1 MELIGRARELE
12 FLDRAL
18 ADVRAGGT
26 RALALVG
33 EAGIGKS
40 ALLDALTERADGL
53 RVLRG
58 RAAEHEREVPFALA
72 ADAFGE
78 VSLESGPAA
87 ARLRTHRVLAAQ
99 LARVGPAALLLDDLH
114 WADDASLELLDH
126 LIRRPPEAP
135 HLLVVTARPGT
146 CLPQLD
152 VLTLGPLDRAASLA
166 LVASAR
172 PASEHEAI
180 VAAAGG
186 NPLYLRE
193 LARAAGSDGRPHC
206 LLDVVRRETG
216 SLAAVA
222 AALLAGAAVAGDPFD
237 PELAAAAAG
246 IAPDAAA
253 LDELCARDLIR
264 PTGNGRLFGFR
275 HLLLRHCVYDTIP
288 PARRLDAH
296 ERAAAALAA
305 RGAGLAARAYHVERC
320 GRAGDP
326 AATALLRDA
335 AAAVARTAPATAARW
350 YEAALRLLGDEP
362 SVRAELLAPMG
373 LALAAAGRFEAARE
387 ALDEAYALAPS
398 IEVAVACARVDSEL
412 GRYADA
418 RRRLQPEQ
426 HRPQVALELAAIA
439 FHEGVLSDLA
449 TWAEP
454 ARRATAP
461 APATRPTTSNRPRG
475 ARARLAPAA
484 RPAAPNGPSPRR
496 RAGAVRARCGL
507 DRRARP
513 CRRRCSNRRRRRWT
527 PRSTP
532 NSPPTRAPR
541 CTSPP
546 RSCCSCVW
554 RTANARSSACSPS
567 AMSGS
572 PCVSGSRA
580 RWPASSAARST
591 TRSRTSTP
599 ARSSRASRRR
609 RDRCTSRCGCARS
622 SSTSAGTP
630 MRPPARRASA
640 RRSPRRCSRTSS
652 CAPEGAPP
660 PSWAPPRIRTGPCA
674 TPPRSW
680 ARRSTSPTA
689 HGRAGCCCASCA
701 RRSRPGNRTARS
713 GGRGS
718 RATARGSRWRSPAP
732 RSPRPSS
739 RWPQATRPRQRE
751 RRRTG
756 GHAARGCRRRPL
768 GTVAPHGGHAARGGR
783 RRSAARLAASAA
795 TIADDVGAVLDALD
809 ARLLEARAL
818 AAAGRTDVAK
828 DVLQRITVD
837 AAHRRAFRLRDA
849 AARELRALGTR
860 VASAGQRASG
870 GALTDRERE
879 ITALVAAGRSN
890 RQVAETLFLSE
901 KTVANAL
908 TRISGRGE
916 DSRASSLMCT
926 WELWRPHGRRALR
939 GSSDAPGEVHREA
952 RTGRWTT
959 IHVARELRRR
969 LEVPG
974 GERRE
979 RACPGSR
986 ATTAARPCCGT
997 T

>member
-26 RALALVG
+26 RAVALVG

-78 VSLESGPAA
+78 VALESGPPA
-87 ARLRTHRVLAAQ
+87 ARLRTHRALAAE
-99 LARVGPAALLLDDLH
+99 LARESPAVLVFDDLH

-126 LIRRPPEAP
+126 LIRRPPAAP

-152 VLTLGPLDRAASLA
+152 VLTLDPLDRAASLA

-193 LARAAGSDGRPHC
+193 LARAAGSDARPHC
-206 LLDVVRRETG
+206 LLDAVRRETG
-216 SLAAVA
+216 SLDAVA

-305 RGAGLAARAYHVERC
+305 RGAGLAAQAYHVERC

-362 SVRAELLAPMG
+362 AVRAELLAPLG
-373 LALAAAGRFEAARE
+373 LALAAAGRFDAARE

-398 IEVAVACARVDSEL
+398 VEVAVACARVDTEL

-439 FHEGVLSDLA
+439 FHEGVLTDLA

-454 ARRATAP
+454 ARRATAD
-461 APATRPTTSNRPRG
+461 RPPRP
-475 ARARLAPAA
+475 
-484 RPAAPNGPSPRR
+484 PRR
-496 RAGAVRARCGL
+496 RARAVRARRGL

-513 CRRRCSNRRRRRWT
+513 RRDAARTGDRDAGRRARRATRHG
-527 PRSTP
+527 PERRVVRRHRAAAA
-532 NSPPTRAPR
+532 RAPGGL
-541 CTSPP
+541 P
-546 RSCCSCVW
+546 
-554 RTANARSSACSPS
+554 NARSSACSPS
-567 AMSGS
+567 GMSGS
-572 PCVSGSRA
+572 RSVSGSRA

-599 ARSSRASRRR
+599 ARSWRAWKRR

-660 PSWAPPRIRTGPCA
+660 PSWAPPRIHTARCA

-689 HGRAGCCCASCA
+689 PGRAGCCCASCA
-701 RRSRPGNRTARS
+701 RRSRPANRTARAA
-713 GGRGS
+713 GRGS
-718 RATARGSRWRSPAP
+718 RATAHGSRSRSPAP

-739 RWPQATRPRQRE
+739 RWPE
-751 RRRTG
+751 RD
-756 GHAARGCRRRPL
+756 APARRRPRR
-768 GTVAPHGGHAARGGR
+768 ARGAR
-783 RRSAARLAASAA
+783 RARPPAAPSPRRASRLPRRPSRTTSARCSTRSTRGS
-795 TIADDVGAVLDALD
+795 
-809 ARLLEARAL
+809 LEARAL
-818 AAAGRTDVAK
+818 AAAGRTDAAK

-870 GALTDRERE
+870 GELTDRERE
-879 ITALVAAGRSN
+879 IMALVAAGRSN
-890 RQVAETLFLSE
+890 RQVADTLFLSE

-908 TRISGRGE
+908 TRIYAKVGVRT
-916 DSRASSLMCT
+916 RAQL
-926 WELWRPHGRRALR
+926 
-939 GSSDAPGEVHREA
+939 A
-952 RTGRWTT
+952 RS
-959 IHVARELRRR
+959 HAV
-969 LEVPG
+969 
-974 GERRE
+974 
-979 RACPGSR
+979 
-986 ATTAARPCCGT
+986 
-997 T
+997 

>member
-99 LARVGPAALLLDDLH
+99 LARVGPAVLLLDDLH

-206 LLDVVRRETG
+206 LLDAVRRETG

-387 ALDEAYALAPS
+387 ALEEAYALAPS
-398 IEVAVACARVDSEL
+398 VEVAVACARVDSEL

-439 FHEGVLSDLA
+439 FHEGVLTDLA

-461 APATRPTTSNRPRG
+461 
-475 ARARLAPAA
+475 
-484 RPAAPNGPSPRR
+484 
-496 RAGAVRARCGL
+496 RAG
-507 DRRARP
+507 D
-513 CRRRCSNRRRRRWT
+513 
-527 PRSTP
+527 
-532 NSPPTRAPR
+532 
-541 CTSPP
+541 
-546 RSCCSCVW
+546 
-554 RTANARSSACSPS
+554 
-567 AMSGS
+567 
-572 PCVSGSRA
+572 
-580 RWPASSAARST
+580 AA
-591 TRSRTSTP
+591 
-599 ARSSRASRRR
+599 
-609 RDRCTSRCGCARS
+609 DNLEQ
-622 SSTSAGTP
+622 
-630 MRPPARRASA
+630 PARRASTPRAGGEAGRPEQPA
-640 RRSPRRCSRTSS
+640 RRASTPRAGGEAGRPERPVPHAAALALCALGAAWTDEPDRAATLLEEATATLDAAPDTQLATDPSAALYVATAQLLLVRLADCERTIERVL
-652 CAPEGAPP
+652 ALGDERFTVRLRLTRAMARFQRGALDDALADVDAGEELARLE
-660 PSWAPPRIRTGPCA
+660 APPRPLHFALWLRALVEHERGNA
-674 TPPRSW
+674 DASARA
-680 ARRSTSPTA
+680 ARRVRGA
-689 HGRAGCCCASCA
+689 HPDAVRGQARAH
-701 RRSRPGNRTARS
+701 RR
-713 GGRGS
+713 
-718 RATARGSRWRSPAP
+718 
-732 RSPRPSS
+732 
-739 RWPQATRPRQRE
+739 E
-751 RRRTG
+751 
-756 GHAARGCRRRPL
+756 HRRRP
-768 GTVAPHGGHAARGGR
+768 GR
-783 RRSAARLAASAA
+783 RRS
-795 TIADDVGAVLDALD
+795 TPGD
-809 ARLLEARAL
+809 ARRHRARGRDRRHRRPRVVGL
-818 AAAGRTDVAK
+818 AAAAPRA
-828 DVLQRITVD
+828 
-837 AAHRRAFRLRDA
+837 RRAR
-849 AARELRALGTR
+849 
-860 VASAGQRASG
+860 G
-870 GALTDRERE
+870 G
-879 ITALVAAGRSN
+879 
-890 RQVAETLFLSE
+890 
-901 KTVANAL
+901 
-908 TRISGRGE
+908 
-916 DSRASSLMCT
+916 
-926 WELWRPHGRRALR
+926 
-939 GSSDAPGEVHREA
+939 
-952 RTGRWTT
+952 
-959 IHVARELRRR
+959 
-969 LEVPG
+969 
-974 GERRE
+974 
-979 RACPGSR
+979 
-986 ATTAARPCCGT
+986 
-997 T
+997 